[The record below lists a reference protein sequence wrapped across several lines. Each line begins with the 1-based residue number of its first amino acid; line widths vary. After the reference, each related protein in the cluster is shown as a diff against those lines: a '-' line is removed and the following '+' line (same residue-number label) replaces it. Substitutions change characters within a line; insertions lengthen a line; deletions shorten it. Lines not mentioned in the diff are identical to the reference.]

1 MTLLETVNQLHIL
14 TLLITLNIDYIILYF
29 TLDGESFIILS
40 YILLFFLNKRYTQ
53 LELFSVERIIE
64 VAIHLA

>member
-29 TLDGESFIILS
+29 TLDGESFIILC
-40 YILLFFLNKRYTQ
+40 YILLFFLSKRYTQ